1 MLKFVFEGQQR
12 SLCDNLWRCEPSF
25 PSTKELHALPL
36 YQTVPHP
43 LPKSLINLSL
53 IFASAIRVFLR
64 DFGTE
69 VVTHAWRVQIMGRDF
84 ENNLRRHL
92 CGQSCLHTHKHKH
105 ICAHVHMQHLGRIPT
120 SNWNLFLCLPKLPP
134 FTLAISILFYA
145 CLTQL

>member
-1 MLKFVFEGQQR
+1 MFLKDNNEVCVTICGDA
-12 SLCDNLWRCEPSF
+12 SLHFLLLKSSMPCHF
-25 PSTKELHALPL
+25 TKLCLIHC
-36 YQTVPHP
+36 
-43 LPKSLINLSL
+43 PKSLINLSL